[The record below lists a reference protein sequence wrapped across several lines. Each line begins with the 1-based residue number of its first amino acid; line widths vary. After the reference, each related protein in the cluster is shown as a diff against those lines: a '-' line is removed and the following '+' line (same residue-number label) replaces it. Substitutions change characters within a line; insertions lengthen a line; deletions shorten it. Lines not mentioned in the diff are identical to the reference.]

1 MRTNKTLS
9 RLLGKSK
16 LYLKKHSSTILT
28 VAGAVGVV
36 ATAVAV
42 AKATPKAMKLVEKA
56 TDEKGEKLTPMETIV
71 VAGPAYIPS
80 AAICTSTIICIFGAN
95 KLNKHQQAA
104 LASAYA
110 LADNAYKEYRGKV
123 KELLGDETD
132 VKIREAIAKD
142 KRDEDVV
149 AYAPGITTL
158 AARGEKMLFY
168 EEYRG
173 AYFEATME
181 DVLNA
186 QYHLNR
192 NFALRGYANLNELYE
207 FLGLEKTEF
216 GDILGWDW
224 NEMIESGLTPWIDFN
239 NHMVVMDD
247 GLECCMIESVYEI
260 VKLEEE

>member
-1 MRTNKTLS
+1 MRTNKSLS

-16 LYLKKHSSTILT
+16 LFLKKHSSTILT
-28 VAGAVGVV
+28 VAATAGVI
-36 ATAVAV
+36 ATAVTA
-42 AKATPKAMKLVEKA
+42 AKATPKAIKRVEKA
-56 TDEKGEKLTPMETIV
+56 TDKKGEKLTTVETII
-71 VAGPAYIPS
+71 VAAPAYIPS
-80 AAICTSTIICIFGAN
+80 AAIGASTIVCIFGAN
-95 KLNKHQQAA
+95 KLSKHQQAA
-104 LASAYA
+104 FASAYA

-132 VKIREAIAKD
+132 IKIREAIAKD
-142 KRDEDVV
+142 KRNEDVV

-158 AARGEKMLFY
+158 ASRGEKMLFY

-186 QYHLNR
+186 EYHLNR
-192 NFALRGYANLNELYE
+192 NFALRGYANLNELYD
-207 FLGLEKTEF
+207 FLGLEKTDF

-260 VKLEEE
+260 VRLEEE

>member
-1 MRTNKTLS
+1 MGIKQSLPK
-9 RLLGKSK
+9 LFCKSK
-16 LYLKKHSSTILT
+16 LYLQKHSSTILT
-28 VAGAVGVV
+28 VVGAAGVI
-36 ATAVAV
+36 ATAVTAV
-42 AKATPKAMKLVEKA
+42 KATPKAIKLIEKA
-56 TDEKGEKLTPMETIV
+56 ESNKGEKLTTMETVV

-80 AAICTSTIICIFGAN
+80 AAIGASTIVCIFGAN
-95 KLNKHQQAA
+95 ALNKRQQAA

-110 LADNAYKEYRGKV
+110 LADNTYKEYRGKV

-132 VKIREAIAKD
+132 IKIREAIAKD
-142 KRDEDVV
+142 KRNDDVV

-158 AARGEKMLFY
+158 ASRGEKILFY

-186 QYHLNR
+186 EYHLNR
-192 NFALRGYANLNELYE
+192 NFALRGYASLNEFYE
-207 FLGLEKTEF
+207 FLGLEATDF

-224 NEMIESGLTPWIDFN
+224 NEMIESGLTPWVDFN

-260 VKLEEE
+260 VRLDEE